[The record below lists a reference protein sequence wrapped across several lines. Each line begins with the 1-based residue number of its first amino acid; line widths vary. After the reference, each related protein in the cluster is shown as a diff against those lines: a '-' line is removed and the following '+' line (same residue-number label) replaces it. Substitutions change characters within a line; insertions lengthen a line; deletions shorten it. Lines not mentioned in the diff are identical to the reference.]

1 MHQRL
6 VKQGR
11 VVGLVILLIILILVY
26 VYFMYQLQ
34 IIEGEIYY
42 NRSNEITTEKRTV
55 TAARGSIRDRYGRVL
70 ASNSESYNLTIDTTK
85 LFASE
90 NPNETILEL
99 VQMVEG
105 YGDTYTDD
113 LPITR
118 TPPFEYDS
126 DMTEIQRTM
135 LKAYIKDK
143 EKELK
148 EMNVADPE
156 NPTAV
161 ELMSYMR
168 TRYSI
173 DNSYS
178 AEDMRT
184 IAGVR
189 YSINVRYAI
198 NTADYVFVED
208 ASMKLI
214 TSIMEQKL
222 AGINVSHAYA
232 REYGTDYA
240 AHILGYVGLM
250 TQEEYEKYS
259 LMNYSTDAYVGKDG
273 AEYAFESYLHGKDG
287 TVLETKNTAGTV
299 LSTVYV
305 EEPEPGNHVYLTIDQ
320 TLQEQT
326 ERILNAGVEA
336 LIRTREQERA
346 EGLARGDYNPEMK
359 DEITGAAA
367 VVVDVN
373 TGEPLAI
380 ASWPTY
386 DASTIIEKYQELMET
401 ANAPLFNRALMGAY
415 APGSTFKLVTA
426 IAALNEGIINTEEP
440 VKCQGV
446 FTKYSA
452 EGYAPECWI
461 WNVNKNEHLTH
472 GEEVTSTAIRD
483 SCNYY
488 FYTISEPLGVDK
500 LGETA
505 HAFGLG
511 VSTGIELVETKGNMS
526 NRANHYD
533 YAGSEWRIGDT
544 LQAGIGQSDSVFT
557 PLQMAEYCATVAN
570 RGDRH
575 SASILKT
582 VRSYDFSEKVYER
595 EPEVLSHVES
605 ADYNWDAVH
614 EGMHL
619 VVNAPSNAAVYETF
633 ATCKFTRV
641 RNGENYGV
649 CGKTGTAQ
657 KGEGITNDGMFIC
670 YTPEDDPEIA
680 VSVVVERGG
689 SGANVSFIAR
699 NILNAYYTIRGYSD
713 DSEEEMC
720 LLK

>member
-1 MHQRL
+1 MHHRL
-6 VKQGR
+6 VRQGR
-11 VVGLVILLIILILVY
+11 VAAMIVAILILLTVY
-26 VYFMYQLQ
+26 VYELYDLQ
-34 IIEGEIYY
+34 IIEGEKYY
-42 NRSNEITTEKRTV
+42 NQSNEITNEERAV
-55 TAARGSIRDRYGRVL
+55 TAARGNILDRYGRVL
-70 ASNSESYNLTIDTTK
+70 VSNSETYNLTIDTTK
-85 LFASE
+85 LFANE
-90 NPNETILEL
+90 NPNETILGL

-105 YGDTYTDD
+105 YGDVYTDD

-118 TPPFEYDS
+118 DPPFEYLA

-135 LKAYIKDK
+135 LKAYIADK
-143 EKELK
+143 QKELK
-148 EMNVADPE
+148 DLVADPE

-168 TRYSI
+168 TRYEI

-178 AEDMRT
+178 AQEMRI

-198 NTADYVFVED
+198 NTADYVFVEN

-214 TSIMEQKL
+214 SSIMENKL
-222 AGINVSHAYA
+222 AGINVNRAYT

-259 LMNYSTDAYVGKDG
+259 LLKYSTDAYVGKDG
-273 AEYAFESYLHGKDG
+273 VEYAFENYLHGKDG
-287 TVLETKNTAGTV
+287 TVIETKNASGTV
-299 LSTVYV
+299 LSTVYT
-305 EEPEPGNHVYLTIDQ
+305 EEPVPGNHIYLTIDQ

-326 ERILNAGVEA
+326 ERILNAGVQG
-336 LIRTREQERA
+336 LIKTRAQERA
-346 EGLARGDYNPEMK
+346 EGLARGDYNADLK

-380 ASWPTY
+380 ASWPTF
-386 DASTIIEKYQELMET
+386 DVSTIIENYQELLAT
-401 ANAPLFNRALMGAY
+401 PNAPLFNRALMGAY

-426 IAALNEGIINTEEP
+426 IAALNKGVINTADKI
-440 VKCQGV
+440 KCEGV
-446 FTKYSA
+446 YTKYSA
-452 EGYAPECWI
+452 EGYSPECWI
-461 WNVNKNEHLTH
+461 WNANKNEHLKH
-472 GEEVTSTAIRD
+472 PEENTYTAIRD

-488 FYTISEPLGVDK
+488 FYTIGNELGVDY
-500 LGETA
+500 LGEVA

-526 NRANHYD
+526 NRENHYD

-544 LQAGIGQSDSVFT
+544 LQAAIGQSDSIFS
-557 PLQMAEYCATVAN
+557 PLQMAEYAATLAN
-570 RGDRH
+570 YGDRH

-582 VRSYDFSEKVYER
+582 VRSYDYSEKVYER

-605 ADYNWDAVH
+605 ATYNWDAVK

-619 VVNAPSNAAVYETF
+619 VVNYPGNQAVYENF
-633 ATCKFTRV
+633 IKCSFTKV
-641 RNGENYGV
+641 RNGETYGV
-649 CGKTGTAQ
+649 NGKTGTAQ

-670 YTPEDDPEIA
+670 YAPADDPEIA
-680 VSVVVERGG
+680 ISIVVERGG

-699 NILNAYYTIRGYSD
+699 DILNAYYVIRGYSD
-713 DSEEEMC
+713 SAEEEMT